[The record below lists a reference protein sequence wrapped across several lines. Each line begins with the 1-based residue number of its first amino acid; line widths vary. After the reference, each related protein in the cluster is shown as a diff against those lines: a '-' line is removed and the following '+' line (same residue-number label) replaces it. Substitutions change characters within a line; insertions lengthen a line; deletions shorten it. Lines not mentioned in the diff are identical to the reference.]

1 MENLKMKT
9 RIPGILFCFTVAC
22 VFLLLPFLAAAETM
36 EELENQLKAA
46 STPSEKLE
54 YLIALVEIGMQAA
67 PQKAREYGN
76 RALQIL
82 EDFPDDN
89 IKARVLL
96 GICGAS
102 CLLGEYREALDM
114 GKRAEILAG
123 KIGDKRVLAAA
134 LGYITNIYLYFS
146 EYHKALDYAL
156 KSKKMSEELGY
167 QSGIASA
174 LVSIARIHRN
184 LKEYE
189 KALSHYEQ
197 ALEISEALG
206 NNRYVARI
214 LSNIAT
220 VYWDTNQY
228 RKALDFY
235 SRGLEMLREMGSE
248 MEIPQVMHNMACV
261 YYDIGKYTQALQY
274 DKESLTFSEKTGN
287 KGQVAFALGSIGRD
301 YAKLKRYKEA
311 LAYLGESL
319 NLATQLERRDI
330 IKALYEAY
338 AQVYVDMGDYQNALH
353 YHKKFKEISDE
364 ILDEDRNRRIAHLE
378 VVYDVE
384 KKEKENQLLKKN
396 NHIQKL
402 QLERQKLLRNFLALV
417 SVLVVMIAVVTYNRY
432 LIRKKAEQV
441 LRVSEQKL
449 KKMND
454 AKDRLFTII
463 AHDLGSPLNSLLL
476 SAGHLKSHYRSLAE
490 QDLQEFIHN
499 IYKQTRDMS
508 DLLENLLQ
516 WAMLQIGKIEQNSE
530 TVDIRLMTKETVE
543 QIRYTAQKKKI
554 HLISHIAEN
563 TTAWVDKHM
572 VKAVL
577 RNLLSN
583 AIKYS
588 YAGGEVKISSKQSGD
603 RIEITVSDDGVGMNP
618 EKVEHLFTEEIHEST
633 RGTSNEKGTGL
644 GLVLCKEFV
653 EKNGGE
659 IWVESRPDQGSRFSF
674 TIPRGQVSLP

>member
-1 MENLKMKT
+1 MKMRRT
-9 RIPGILFCFTVAC
+9 GVLFRFTVIS
-22 VFLLLPFLAAAETM
+22 VLLSLPFLAAAETM

-46 STPSEKLE
+46 SSPSEKLE

-89 IKARVLL
+89 IKAKVLL

-114 GKRAEILAG
+114 GKSAEMLAG
-123 KIGDKRVLAAA
+123 KIGDKRVLAAT

-156 KSKKMSEELGY
+156 KAKELSEELGY
-167 QSGIASA
+167 QSGLASA

-189 KALSHYEQ
+189 KALSNYEQ

-220 VYWDTNQY
+220 VYWDLNQY

-235 SRGLEMLREMGSE
+235 SRGLEMLRKMGSE
-248 MEIPQVMHNMACV
+248 MEIAQVMHNMACV
-261 YYDIGKYTQALQY
+261 YYDIGKYTLALQY
-274 DKESLTFSEKTGN
+274 DKESLAFSEKMGN
-287 KGQVAFALGSIGRD
+287 KGQIAFALGSIGRD
-301 YAKLKRYKEA
+301 YAKLKKYKRSLEYLSQSLQ
-311 LAYLGESL
+311 LAV
-319 NLATQLERRDI
+319 QLERRDI
-330 IKALYEAY
+330 IKALYDEY
-338 AQVYVDMGDYQNALH
+338 VKVYVSMGDYKNGLH

-364 ILDEDRNRRIAHLE
+364 ILNEDRNRRIAHLE
-378 VVYDVE
+378 VVYEVE

-402 QLERQKLLRNFLALV
+402 ELDRQKLLRNFLALI

-449 KKMND
+449 KKMNA

-476 SAGHLKSHYRSLAE
+476 SAGHLKRHYRSLAE
-490 QDLQEFIHN
+490 QDLQDFIHN

-530 TVDIRLMTKETVE
+530 TVDIRLLSEETVE
-543 QIRYTAQKKKI
+543 QIKYTAQKKKI
-554 HLISHIAEN
+554 RLTSHIVEN

-583 AIKYS
+583 AVKYS
-588 YAGGEVKISSKQSGD
+588 YAGGEVKISSKDSGD
-603 RIEITVSDDGVGMNP
+603 RIEITVSDDGVGMNR
-618 EKVEHLFTEEIHEST
+618 EKAVHLFTEEIHESS

-644 GLVLCKEFV
+644 GLMLCKEFV
-653 EKNGGE
+653 EKNGGK
-659 IWVESRPDQGSRFSF
+659 IRVESRPGQGSRFKF
-674 TIPRGQVSLP
+674 TIPKGQQGLTMSPA